1 MITKSR
7 MVAADALLIILIGL
21 ATSLS
26 MVVAAVQG
34 SQWLLFIIFAFAG
47 LAAALVLP
55 QPQRF
60 PFFLFLFFFS
70 IPIGMDFYPI
80 YIETINYRP
89 LNGLRITL
97 YELPFLYLFL
107 AWAFQ
112 QVLSPE
118 KKLKFFPWITI
129 PFLLIWALTLAG
141 LAFTAAP
148 TVFKIS
154 NLWEVF
160 FCWLVLLYLGNNLN
174 QPKAIYIA
182 VAALMSTLVFQSL
195 IGFGQWVSEGLVGLG
210 RVFGEGPH
218 SFTRAQAGVFA
229 ISRVGGTVGHPNELA
244 GYIGMI
250 LPINLALLF
259 APLDRRYKLL
269 LILIGL
275 MSFGILILT
284 YSRGGWLSV
293 IIGGLVTMYC
303 CLAQLTRRKI
313 TSFILLAGF
322 LSIFLFATLVFVT
335 PIQKRLFEDD
345 YGAARSRIPMSLLAS
360 NMIAHN
366 PWLGVGLGNY
376 TDVSSYY
383 DLTREGISYTF
394 NLPVHNEYLL
404 IASELGLPALSI
416 FLFLMVVVLIL
427 LIRLG
432 RSRADPVI
440 VYTAYG
446 LFGGFIAWGIH
457 QLFEYQ
463 HVMMSV
469 QVWSL
474 VGLIL
479 AMSRTAK
486 GDTS

>member
-1 MITKSR
+1 
-7 MVAADALLIILIGL
+7 
-21 ATSLS
+21 
-26 MVVAAVQG
+26 
-34 SQWLLFIIFAFAG
+34 
-47 LAAALVLP
+47 
-55 QPQRF
+55 
-60 PFFLFLFFFS
+60 
-70 IPIGMDFYPI
+70 
-80 YIETINYRP
+80 
-89 LNGLRITL
+89 
-97 YELPFLYLFL
+97 
-107 AWAFQ
+107 
-112 QVLSPE
+112 
-118 KKLKFFPWITI
+118 
-129 PFLLIWALTLAG
+129 
-141 LAFTAAP
+141 
-148 TVFKIS
+148 
-154 NLWEVF
+154 
-160 FCWLVLLYLGNNLN
+160 
-174 QPKAIYIA
+174 
-182 VAALMSTLVFQSL
+182 
-195 IGFGQWVSEGLVGLG
+195 
-210 RVFGEGPH
+210 
-218 SFTRAQAGVFA
+218 
-229 ISRVGGTVGHPNELA
+229 
-244 GYIGMI
+244 
-250 LPINLALLF
+250 
-259 APLDRRYKLL
+259 
-269 LILIGL
+269 
-275 MSFGILILT
+275 
-284 YSRGGWLSV
+284 
-293 IIGGLVTMYC
+293 
-303 CLAQLTRRKI
+303 
-313 TSFILLAGF
+313 
-322 LSIFLFATLVFVT
+322 
-335 PIQKRLFEDD
+335 
-345 YGAARSRIPMSLLAS
+345 MSLLAS